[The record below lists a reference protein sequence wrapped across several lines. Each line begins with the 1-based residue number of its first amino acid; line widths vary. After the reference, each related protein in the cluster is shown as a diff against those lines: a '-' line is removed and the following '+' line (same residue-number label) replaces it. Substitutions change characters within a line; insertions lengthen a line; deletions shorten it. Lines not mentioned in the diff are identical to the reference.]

1 MHHNPYFNLFIL
13 PNNPFD
19 NQENEISEF
28 DIFFIVSTYCLLGNL
43 KYEYAYMHIYVCV
56 SIYKYI
62 NKKDFLLR
70 LDILPFTKT
79 FFLLHIQ

>member
-1 MHHNPYFNLFIL
+1 MYDSQILHHNPYFNLFIL

-43 KYEYAYMHIYVCV
+43 KYA
-56 SIYKYI
+56 
-62 NKKDFLLR
+62 
-70 LDILPFTKT
+70 
-79 FFLLHIQ
+79 